1 MAKKPSKTKPAKKQA
16 PVAKKKAAKPA
27 AAKSKKNNSTASK
40 SKSVKPAKKLV
51 SKSKPAVK
59 AKSAVKAKTNT
70 KTVAKAKPV
79 VKAKP
84 AAKSK
89 PVAKKPVGK
98 VKPVTKGKATARV
111 QSPAVKKTVAKV
123 KSSAK
128 PVSKPK
134 PEQKKTKAPKEL
146 TSKTKAQAVPKIEV
160 KKSAPEINKKSVQA
174 AKTQPIQ
181 KAEKPAPVA
190 SKEKDLGK
198 SDIKPAVVDDKKGKS
213 EAAPVADIKK
223 EAVKTVEQQFA
234 EKQEMTTTA
243 AKAGKAKEE
252 LFVPK
257 YQLPAPV
264 EVVRP
269 MRPKPPT
276 VLEDAPQKP
285 VANPIYVPPAP
296 DGKPGIKF
304 APIAIVEKPKEK
316 TNKSEE
322 EDMSS
327 KASPRLAFNE
337 SDDKKGIS
345 VEAKLRALYGIQL
358 IDSRIDKIHAMRGEL
373 PLEVQDLEDDVAG
386 FQERIKNLNE
396 DVKNLNEE
404 IVGKKN
410 GIKNSEA
417 LIKKYKEQLDNV
429 KNNREFDSLN
439 KEIEYQELEIQ
450 LHNKKIREFEM
461 ALNAKKDVLAAT
473 DVKLQDRS
481 NDLSL
486 KRAELNDIV
495 TSTEK
500 EEKLLRKKSDE
511 AKKLIE
517 ERLLS
522 AYERIRSGAP
532 NGMAVVPIEREASAG
547 SFIQLPPQK
556 QLDVAARKRVI
567 VDEHSGRILVDADLA
582 REEQEKMDALLASEL
597 K

>member
-1 MAKKPSKTKPAKKQA
+1 MAKKPAKTKPAKKQA
-16 PVAKKKAAKPA
+16 PVAKKKAAKPTA
-27 AAKSKKNNSTASK
+27 VKSKKTTTIASK
-40 SKSVKPAKKLV
+40 AKSAKPARKPVAKASVKVKAKPSAKGKIKPV
-51 SKSKPAVK
+51 TKVKPVVKTKPAVK
-59 AKSAVKAKTNT
+59 AKTSAEKKSAAKV
-70 KTVAKAKPV
+70 VAKAKPV
-79 VKAKP
+79 IKVKPAKKTVVTSKP
-84 AAKSK
+84 AAPKVAAKKKPEAKPTKIKDTPKKTVVVSTQKSTQTKPAKKVEPVKATKPAKKVEPVKATK
-89 PVAKKPVGK
+89 PVIKNEPIAKESPK
-98 VKPVTKGKATARV
+98 
-111 QSPAVKKTVAKV
+111 PAVKPAVEKNEVVATL
-123 KSSAK
+123 A
-128 PVSKPK
+128 PK
-134 PEQKKTKAPKEL
+134 PE
-146 TSKTKAQAVPKIEV
+146 V
-160 KKSAPEINKKSVQA
+160 
-174 AKTQPIQ
+174 
-181 KAEKPAPVA
+181 
-190 SKEKDLGK
+190 
-198 SDIKPAVVDDKKGKS
+198 
-213 EAAPVADIKK
+213 KK
-223 EAVKTVEQQFA
+223 EAVKTVEQQLA
-234 EKQEMTTTA
+234 EKQDGA
-243 AKAGKAKEE
+243 AISEKVGKSKEE

-257 YQLPAPV
+257 YQLPTPV
-264 EVVRP
+264 ETVRP
-269 MRPKPPT
+269 MRPKPPAI
-276 VLEDAPQKP
+276 LEDAPQKP

-304 APIAIVEKPKEK
+304 APMAIVEKPKEK
-316 TNKSEE
+316 QNKSEE

-327 KASPRLAFNE
+327 KTSPRLAFTE
-337 SDDKKGIS
+337 SDDKKGVS

-386 FQERIKNLNE
+386 FEQRIKNLN
-396 DVKNLNEE
+396 DDIKNLNDE

-461 ALNAKKDVLAAT
+461 ALNAKKDVLAAAA
-473 DVKLQDRS
+473 VKLQERTI
-481 NDLSL
+481 DLNL
-486 KRAELNDIV
+486 KRAELNDIIG
-495 TSTEK
+495 STEK

-517 ERLLS
+517 DRLLS

-567 VDEHSGRILVDADLA
+567 VDEHSGRILVDSDLA
-582 REEQEKMDALLASEL
+582 REEQEKMENLLTNEL